1 MVEDLH
7 ADAGRSIAQSSR
19 RHKASVLLLSAETS
33 VPSGQSLPAAGV
45 TPWERVRGS
54 AWFPT
59 LASAAQQEVL
69 DRMHTQR
76 LAPGEALSRQGELQ
90 THWCGVLNG
99 LLKWS
104 SASRQGRSLTLGGL
118 SVGSWFGEGSL
129 LRQAPREAE
138 IVALRPSLVALLPRD
153 VFEELVRTQP
163 GFALFLL
170 RHINERLQWFMGDI
184 RAHRLLDVDSQVAR
198 ALVGLFHPVLHPGA
212 STHLAIT
219 QEEVAQL
226 IGISR
231 QRCNSA
237 LRSLQT
243 AGLLRLDRG
252 SITVLELDTLR
263 GRVEGGSAT

>member
-1 MVEDLH
+1 M
-7 ADAGRSIAQSSR
+7 RNQ
-19 RHKASVLLLSAETS
+19 
-33 VPSGQSLPAAGV
+33 PAHG
-45 TPWERVRGS
+45 
-54 AWFPT
+54 
-59 LASAAQQEVL
+59 
-69 DRMHTQR
+69 
-76 LAPGEALSRQGELQ
+76 
-90 THWCGVLNG
+90 
-99 LLKWS
+99 
-104 SASRQGRSLTLGGL
+104 TLGRL
-118 SVGSWFGEGSL
+118 LTRREGSRLPSL
-129 LRQAPREAE
+129 LRSCPRR
-138 IVALRPSLVALLPRD
+138 LSLV
-153 VFEELVRTQP
+153 
-163 GFALFLL
+163 
-170 RHINERLQWFMGDI
+170 RL

>member
-1 MVEDLH
+1 MD
-7 ADAGRSIAQSSR
+7 QT
-19 RHKASVLLLSAETS
+19 LSAADTA
-33 VPSGQSLPAAGV
+33 PL
-45 TPWERVRGS
+45 ERVRRA

-59 LASAAQQEVL
+59 LTSAAQQEVL
-69 DRMHTQR
+69 DRMQMQSLRT
-76 LAPGEALSRQGELQ
+76 GEALSIQGELQ
-90 THWCGVLNG
+90 THWCGVLDG

-153 VFEELVRTQP
+153 VFEELVQTQP
-163 GFALFLL
+163 GFTHFLL
-170 RHINERLQWFMGDI
+170 RHINERLHWFMGDI
-184 RAHRLLDVDSQVAR
+184 RAHRLLNVDSQVAR
-198 ALVGLFHPVLHPGA
+198 ALVGLFHPVLHPCA

-243 AGLLRLDRG
+243 AGLVRLDRG
-252 SITVLELDTLR
+252 SITVLELETLR
-263 GRVEGGSAT
+263 GRIEGGSGT